1 MQKLSIGARIQ
12 ITCFLLLSMLAV
24 ACLISLT
31 GIRKL
36 KNDISV
42 LTDHS
47 VKGISKA
54 ARLRISIHDLRG
66 TSFSP
71 VFASSSSAE
80 QASSMAHIEELENRI
95 PNLYGELVSDSNTT
109 PEERS
114 LLESSKSQTAE
125 VAAVLSQFRQL
136 SRKGSGKE
144 ANDLWIRDGEP
155 KWAAAKAAIDNVLD
169 YKGKLGA
176 SLAADS
182 QSAASTSS
190 TRTWVLGLFSVIVGL
205 ILNYFLVRGINRA
218 LNASTQEIRKSTE
231 QVAAASDQVA
241 ASSEHLAQGSNQQA
255 ATLQET
261 SASGQQI
268 TAMTQRNAENSRT
281 AAGLMTEVDGR
292 VSQANKKLEQMVTSM
307 GAITDSSE
315 RIAKIIKVIDEIAF
329 QTNIL
334 ALNAAVEAARAG
346 EAGMGFA
353 VVADEVRNL
362 AQRCA
367 QAAKDTT
374 VLIEESVVNARTG
387 STRLGEVAEVI
398 HGITDSTSRVKVL
411 VDEVSH
417 GGMEQ
422 ARGIDQIS
430 RALVQMEHTTQQA
443 AANAEE
449 SASASQQLR
458 AQAASMESIIL
469 SLETLITGRQTQ
481 TGSHAGQLRPAV
493 PAKPA
498 IVPVS
503 ARSQK
508 DNLLSLQKAVGTNRP
523 LPSRSATPEPAVA
536 AAAVADRSA
545 FPLDD
550 SEFRE
555 F

>member
-1 MQKLSIGARIQ
+1 MQKLSVGTRIQ
-12 ITCFLLLSMLAV
+12 ITSAFLICLFIITG
-24 ACLISLT
+24 LISWMAT
-31 GIRKL
+31 HKL
-36 KNDISV
+36 NENTVALS
-42 LTDHS
+42 DHS
-47 VKGISKA
+47 IGGIYRA
-54 ARLRISIHDLRG
+54 AQLRTSIYDLRG
-66 TSFSP
+66 SSFLAGDPS
-71 VFASSSSAE
+71 FGSAE
-80 QASSMAHIEELENRI
+80 QARNLAHVTEQESRVSS
-95 PNLYGELVSDSNTT
+95 LYGELLSDTT
-109 PEERS
+109 ASTQERS
-114 LLESSKSQTAE
+114 LLESSKAQTSE
-125 VAAVLSQFRQL
+125 LLAAFSQFRQL
-136 SRKGSGKE
+136 AANGQGKSAADFWLRE
-144 ANDLWIRDGEP
+144 GTL
-155 KWAAAKAAIDNVLD
+155 KWAGASSAIDNVLD
-169 YKGKLGA
+169 YKQKAGVDAAAA
-176 SLAADS
+176 SQATASFFSTLMWILLPF
-182 QSAASTSS
+182 SAAT
-190 TRTWVLGLFSVIVGL
+190 GL
-205 ILNYFLVRGINRA
+205 ILSYFVAHGINRSLA
-218 LNASTQEIRKSTE
+218 GSTQEIRRSTE
-231 QVAAASDQVA
+231 QVAAASKQVA
-241 ASSEHLAQGSNQQA
+241 SASERLAQGSNQQA

-268 TAMTQRNAENSRT
+268 TAMTQRNAENSHM

-292 VSQANKKLEQMVTSM
+292 VLQANKKLEQMVASM

-374 VLIEESVVNARTG
+374 VLIEESVLNARTG
-387 STRLGEVAEVI
+387 STRLSEVAEVI
-398 HGITDSTSRVKVL
+398 HGITQSASRVKVL

-422 ARGIDQIS
+422 TRGIDQIS
-430 RALVQMEHTTQQA
+430 RALVQMEHTTQQTA
-443 AANAEE
+443 ADAEE
-449 SASASQQLR
+449 SASASQELK
-458 AQAASMESIIL
+458 AQAASMENIVL
-469 SLETLITGRQTQ
+469 GLEALITGKE
-481 TGSHAGQLRPAV
+481 TGRGSPVSKLRPAV
-493 PAKPA
+493 PVKPA

-508 DNLLSLQKAVGTNRP
+508 DNLLSLQHAVGTNRA
-523 LPSRSATPEPAVA
+523 LSIRPSAPEPAVA
-536 AAAVADRSA
+536 AAALPDRSA